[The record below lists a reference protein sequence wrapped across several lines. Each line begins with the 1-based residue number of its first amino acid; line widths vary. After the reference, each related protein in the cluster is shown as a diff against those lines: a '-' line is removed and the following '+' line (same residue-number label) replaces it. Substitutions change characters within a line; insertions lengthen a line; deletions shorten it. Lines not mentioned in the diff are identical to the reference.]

1 MLLLGYDIG
10 SSSVKAALV
19 DGHTGKSLGLVNYP
33 DTEMQ
38 MISTNEGWAEQHPED
53 WWEYAQK
60 ATEKL
65 FAETRKS
72 PKDVKAIGISYQM
85 HGLVALN
92 KLGEVVR
99 PSIIWCD
106 SRAVT
111 IGDKAFEDIGKDQC
125 LQHLLNSPGNFTAS
139 KLKWVKDNEPDKYA
153 QIDKVML
160 PGDYIAYKLTGEL
173 NTTTTGLSEG
183 VFWDFVNDELS
194 SDITNYFG
202 FNKDLFPEI
211 KPAFSVQG
219 NISQEVSDKLG
230 FSINTVV
237 SYRAGDQPNN
247 AFSLN
252 VLEPGEVAATGG
264 TSGVV
269 YGVTDHL
276 KFDPECR
283 VNSFAHV
290 NHNQDKNRIGVLLC
304 VNGTGSAYG
313 WLRNQLSADSSYP
326 ELETLAQKAPIG
338 ASGLS
343 YLPFGN
349 GAERML
355 GNRVVGA
362 HLHNLHFNKHS
373 FNHMVRACLEGIAFS
388 FAYGIECMKHTGL
401 IPGVIKAGD
410 DNMFQS
416 DVFSKTISTLT
427 GSRIELKH
435 TSGAIGAALGAGYG
449 AGFYSSLDET
459 FNDEKVVKVYEPDQ
473 ANTDQYLKAYEQWL
487 SYLQTENIKIS

>member
-1 MLLLGYDIG
+1 MLLIGYDIG

-19 DGHTGKSLGLVNYP
+19 DGTTGKSLGLVNYP
-33 DTEMQ
+33 ETEMT
-38 MISTNEGWAEQHPED
+38 MISEKEGWAEQRPED
-53 WWEYAQK
+53 WWEYIQK

-65 FAETRKS
+65 FKTSGQS

-85 HGLVALN
+85 HGLVALD
-92 KLGEVVR
+92 KSGDVIR

-106 SRAVT
+106 SRAVS
-111 IGDKAFEDIGKDQC
+111 IGDSAFEAIGKDQC

-139 KLKWVKDNEPDKYA
+139 KLKWVKDNEPENYA
-153 QIDKVML
+153 RIDKVML
-160 PGDYIAYKLTGEL
+160 PGDYIAYKLTGEI

-183 VFWDFVNDELS
+183 ILWDFVNNEISKDIINHYGFS
-194 SDITNYFG
+194 S
-202 FNKDLFPEI
+202 DLFPEI
-211 KPAFSVQG
+211 KPAFSIQG
-219 NISQEVSDKLG
+219 NISKEISEQLG
-230 FSINTVV
+230 FGTDTVV

-269 YGVTDHL
+269 YGVSDHL

-290 NHNQDKNRIGVLLC
+290 NHSEENNRVGVLLC
-304 VNGTGSAYG
+304 VNGAGSAYG
-313 WLRNQLSADSSYP
+313 WLRNQLSANSTYP
-326 ELETLAQKAPIG
+326 ELEDKAQSVAIG
-338 ASGLS
+338 SEGLS

-355 GNRVVGA
+355 GNRVIGA
-362 HLHNLHFNKHS
+362 NMHNLHFNKHS

-388 FAYGIECMKHTGL
+388 FAYGIECMKHTG
-401 IPGVIKAGD
+401 ITPGVIKAGD

-416 DVFSKTISTLT
+416 EVFSKTISTLT

-449 AGFYSSLDET
+449 AGFYNSLSEA
-459 FNDEKVVKVYEPDQ
+459 FNDEKVVKVYEPDL
-473 ANTDQYLKAYEQWL
+473 ANAEQYQKAYEQWL
-487 SYLQTENIKIS
+487 SFL